1 MTIIF
6 SRIARN
12 ENLFWVF
19 LTFLFQSAAMS
30 QSRQL
35 AAIMFTDI
43 EGYTAIMQQNEQQ
56 ALSLRKRHREVLQK
70 EHTQYD
76 GRIIQYYGD
85 GTLSIFQSAIQAVQC
100 GVAMQQAFC
109 RAPRVPLR
117 IGLHI
122 GDVIFDDDQVVG
134 DGVNLASRIE
144 SLGIAGCVLISDRV
158 KEEIRNHPE
167 LKTVSVGSY
176 QFKNIERRVE
186 VFALDHE
193 DLIIPKP
200 YSLEGKT
207 EDKESS
213 YDRAAGK
220 HTSKSIAVL
229 PFVNMSND
237 PDQEYFGEGMAEEI
251 LNSLVHL
258 KDLKVAGRTSSFQ
271 FKGRNIDLREVGQ
284 KLGVSSVLEGSV
296 RKQGNRLR
304 VTAQLINVEDG
315 FHLWSERYDREMDDI
330 FGIQDEIALFITEKL
345 KVTLLEEDYAIV
357 TKTHTT
363 NTEAYELYLKGR
375 FYLSRRGSFIM
386 AAMENFKNA
395 ISLDP
400 GFALAYAGYADAL
413 NLAAFYGFLP
423 GKEIMKD
430 IKRAAGT
437 AIGLDGSL
445 CEPYCALGGYY
456 TGVERNWMEAKRNF
470 TKGLELNPRYAQGHS
485 WYGMLYLTWVEGKF
499 DEAGKQGQLAI
510 KLEPLSAI
518 DHADLSWTMYT
529 AGKFDEALAI
539 AQTGIELDAN
549 SFLSHRLAGL
559 ACIGLNRNEEA
570 IETFKNLAKISGR
583 HQHSITGLIWAYC
596 NDKNFEEARK
606 LMDEL
611 RARSVTE
618 YITPTYL
625 GIAAAWLGDM
635 DNAFD
640 LLQKAYDDL
649 DPNMTQLKYSPY
661 GPTALRN
668 DTRFQNLLNKIG
680 YPG

>member
-167 LKTVSVGSY
+167 LKTVSVSSY